1 MEKSAKLIHGEEE
14 SAHYVH
20 DHEKRPTT
28 QSTLGMSTGQ
38 SNSSFKLLCLC
49 RTTTLYIQ
57 AKNTTHQYQYF
68 LANKQNTEAKIDD
81 FPWSVYIS
89 ICQDSQR
96 YITKSACNQCSKMLI
111 MKWITFTTQTDTDS
125 KISQMLTVRVDDVRY
140 LREMRVNRANRL
152 PTYLHSVSCRFDPTL

>member
-49 RTTTLYIQ
+49 RTTTLYIR

-81 FPWSVYIS
+81 FPWKVFTFPSARIPRGILQNQPAISV
-89 ICQDSQR
+89 QR
-96 YITKSACNQCSKMLI
+96 C
-111 MKWITFTTQTDTDS
+111 
-125 KISQMLTVRVDDVRY
+125 
-140 LREMRVNRANRL
+140 
-152 PTYLHSVSCRFDPTL
+152 